1 MPRGTGY
8 KGTLP
13 GVTSAADL
21 SGYTGRFAKMASAT
35 TVTYAAAA
43 TDAIVGIIAD
53 GGIDSGDV
61 VSIDT
66 RVGVVVM
73 LVVDGSAGGG
83 IVAGSSFLTSDSAGR
98 GVVTT
103 TDGNIIGGLALD
115 SSTAANDVIRVLTMR
130 EHLYIA

>member
-1 MPRGTGY
+1 MSRGTGY

-53 GGIDSGDV
+53 GGTASGDP

-66 RVGVVVM
+66 RTGVVVDM
-73 LVVDGSAGGG
+73 VVDGNAGPISVGSPLTSNSAGKG
-83 IVAGSSFLTSDSAGR
+83 IA
-98 GVVTT
+98 TT
-103 TDGNIIGGLALD
+103 TKGDWIGAIALAA
-115 SSTAANDVIRVLTMR
+115 STADGDKIRVLKVNFR
-130 EHLYIA
+130 LYIA

>member
-1 MPRGTGY
+1 MARGTGY
-8 KGTLP
+8 EGTLP

-73 LVVDGSAGGG
+73 LVVDGSARGG
-83 IVAGSSFLTSDSAGR
+83 IAVGSMLTSDSAGR

-103 TDGNIIGGLALD
+103 TDGNIIGGMALD
-115 SSTAANDVIRVLTMR
+115 ASTAANDVIRVLTMR